1 MRDAWSFGAS
11 ALPLV
16 TTAIHAGHDLRPEV
30 ATRMLL
36 DDRTRRR
43 EEDPFTDRITSAGGL
58 PIVVHRSRFEVDLN
72 RARHACVYTSPED
85 SWGLEVW
92 REPLTEEQVERSR
105 RLHDAFY
112 AMLTSHLDE
121 LARQGPFVVL
131 DVHSYNHRR
140 AGADQPAAPIGRQ
153 PGGQRRHRVARS
165 RALGPHRGQVHG
177 RPRHPGGGRAPPRR
191 ARERPVRGR
200 PPGPMGARAL
210 RRARLRAGR
219 RAARRCSWTSGPAS
233 RTTSTSMSSPTA
245 FAASVPL
252 LLGELA
258 CGAP

>member
-1 MRDAWSFGAS
+1 
-11 ALPLV
+11 V

-140 AGADQPAAPIGRQ
+140 AGIDQPAPAADNPEINVGTGSLDHERW
-153 PGGQRRHRVARS
+153 GHIVARFMDD
-165 RALGPHRGQVHG
+165 LGTQVVAGHRLDVRENVRFEGGHLVQWVHERYDERGCGLAVELKKMFMDEWTGQPDDQHL
-177 RPRHPGGGRAPPRR
+177 H
-191 ARERPVRGR
+191 E
-200 PPGPMGARAL
+200 L
-210 RRARLRAGR
+210 
-219 RAARRCSWTSGPAS
+219 TD
-233 RTTSTSMSSPTA
+233 A